1 MNDTATYSKSN
12 RMTQS
17 QYVRQNQSCGSA
29 FNCGAEYAAL
39 QAQVEQLAIK
49 VERLECESKE
59 THKYVQA
66 ATGLIKLQRFL
77 LILLPLVEL
86 VVVGL
91 VIYFFSNS
99 NVVGYTIIGLIG
111 LTTLIN
117 GFYLPNQMK
126 NLEERLSRVESNK
139 YDLLQ

>member
-1 MNDTATYSKSN
+1 MNDTATSSQ
-12 RMTQS
+12 RTMTQS
-17 QYVRQNQSCGSA
+17 QYVRQSQSCGSA

-39 QAQVEQLAIK
+39 QAQVEQLAK
-49 VERLECESKE
+49 QVERLECESKE

-86 VVVGL
+86 IVVGL

-99 NVVGYTIIGLIG
+99 NVVGYTIIGLVG

-126 NLEERLSRVESNK
+126 NLEERISKVESNK
-139 YDLLQ
+139 

>member
-1 MNDTATYSKSN
+1 MNDNAIYSKRN
-12 RMTQS
+12 AITQS
-17 QYVRQNQSCGSA
+17 QYIRQNQSCGSA

-39 QAQVEQLAIK
+39 QAQVEQLTTN

-77 LILLPLVEL
+77 LVLLPLVEL
-86 VVVGL
+86 IVVGL

-117 GFYLPNQMK
+117 GFYLPNQIK
-126 NLEERLSRVESNK
+126 SLEERLSKIESNK
-139 YDLLQ
+139 

>member
-1 MNDTATYSKSN
+1 MNDNAIYSKRN
-12 RMTQS
+12 TITQS

-39 QAQVEQLAIK
+39 QAQVEQLTTK

-77 LILLPLVEL
+77 LVLLPLVEL
-86 VVVGL
+86 IVVGL

-99 NVVGYTIIGLIG
+99 NVVGYTIIGLVG

-117 GFYLPNQMK
+117 GFYLPNQIK
-126 NLEERLSRVESNK
+126 SVEERLSKIESNK
-139 YDLLQ
+139 

>member
-1 MNDTATYSKSN
+1 MNDTATYSK
-12 RMTQS
+12 RTAMTQS
-17 QYVRQNQSCGSA
+17 QYVRQNASCGSA
-29 FNCGAEYAAL
+29 FNCGAEYASL
-39 QAQVEQLAIK
+39 QARVEQLATQ

-91 VIYFFSNS
+91 VIYFFSDS
-99 NVVGYTIIGLIG
+99 NVVGYTIIGLVG

-126 NLEERLSRVESNK
+126 SLEERLSRVESNK
-139 YDLLQ
+139 QNML

>member
-1 MNDTATYSKSN
+1 MNDTATSLKRN
-12 RMTQS
+12 TLAQS
-17 QYVRQNQSCGSA
+17 QYVRQSQSCGSA

-39 QAQVEQLAIK
+39 QAQVEQLTAK
-49 VERLECESKE
+49 VEQLECESKE
-59 THKYVQA
+59 TYKYVEA

-77 LILLPLVEL
+77 LVLLPLVEL
-86 VVVGL
+86 IVVGL

-126 NLEERLSRVESNK
+126 SLEERLSKIESNR
-139 YDLLQ
+139 

>member
-1 MNDTATYSKSN
+1 MTNTNNNSSSSRRSTS
-12 RMTQS
+12 TQS
-17 QYVRQNQSCGSA
+17 QYVRPSQSCGSA

-39 QAQVEQLAIK
+39 QAQVEQLSER
-49 VERLECESKE
+49 VEQLEYEKE
-59 THKYVQA
+59 QSNKYVQT
-66 ATGLIKLQRFL
+66 ATSLIKLQRFL

-86 VVVGL
+86 IVVGL

-99 NVVGYTIIGLIG
+99 NVVGYTIIGLVG

-126 NLEERLSRVESNK
+126 SIEERISKIESNSH
-139 YDLLQ
+139 